1 MSQEQ
6 IPMPYEIQSAF
17 DALMKA
23 ADWAYMESSDD
34 DDSERVANMQ
44 TFNIPAQRLMFWF
57 YENEAAL
64 AAERR
69 KVERLRE
76 ALTGIAK
83 ETHPALVMSLS
94 DAYAYKVAVG
104 IARAAL
110 QDEQQGET
118 V

>member
-1 MSQEQ
+1 MTPPTPTQ
-6 IPMPYEIQSAF
+6 
-17 DALMKA
+17 
-23 ADWAYMESSDD
+23 SDD
-34 DDSERVANMQ
+34 VWLAVK
-44 TFNIPAQRLMFWF
+44 QRLVEVLPDIPDVTEEE
-57 YENEAAL
+57 YRNLLHPHQLDIHLSLRRINELTAAL

-69 KVERLRE
+69 KVERLKE
-76 ALTGIAK
+76 ALQGIAK

-118 V
+118 A